1 MITKTINSYDI
12 HINGQLLRIVEQGEL
27 AVDVPPYKSKSLLLN
42 EPRGNKYVNLI
53 TYRQNTSTDTLEVTL
68 DSVNIIDNKDVL
80 LKSFIASLVDRKR
93 IKELEAYYLSL
104 QEDQLTYG
112 NDELNVSSLYEVQNR
127 EDFFLVNGMKLKLQ
141 ETNLELEVK
150 NLSAIKSAIG
160 KIQRADADYL
170 VLYNKGIHISVNK
183 NNDIIPYP
191 IVEVIS
197 VLKNVYQ
204 GETLMTLSNNN
215 VEINNGKFKYE
226 YYLISNSQFYI
237 DDTDIYN
244 EGFIIK

>member
-1 MITKTINSYDI
+1 MITKIINSYDI

-27 AVDVPPYKSKSLLLN
+27 AVDVPPFKSKSLLLN
-42 EPRGNKYVNLI
+42 EPRGNKYVNLLA
-53 TYRQNTSTDTLEVTL
+53 YRETTSPDKLEVTL
-68 DSVNIIDNKDVL
+68 DSVNIIENKDVL
-80 LKSFIASLVDRKR
+80 LKSFIASLIDRKR
-93 IKELEAYYLSL
+93 IKKQEKYYLSL
-104 QEDQLTYG
+104 QDAQLTYS
-112 NDELNVSSLYEVQNR
+112 NDELSVSSLYEVQDR

-150 NLSAIKSAIG
+150 NLSEIKRAIEI
-160 KIQRADADYL
+160 IERADADYL

-197 VLKNVYQ
+197 VLNSVYKR
-204 GETLMTLSNNN
+204 ETLMTLSNNS
-215 VEINNGKFKYE
+215 VEINDGKFNYE

-237 DDTDIYN
+237 DDKDIYN